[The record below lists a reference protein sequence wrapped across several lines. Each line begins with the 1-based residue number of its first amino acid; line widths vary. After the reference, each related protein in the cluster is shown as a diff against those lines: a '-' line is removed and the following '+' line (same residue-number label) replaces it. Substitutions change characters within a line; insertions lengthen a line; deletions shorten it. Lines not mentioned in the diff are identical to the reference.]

1 MERPLEPGA
10 TSSRYS
16 GGAILFHWTI
26 AVLIV
31 LNILGA
37 ILTED
42 MDGAVRG
49 LAMGL
54 HKATGITVLALSLLR
69 FGWRLAHRPPPF
81 PDTVGPAER
90 LGARAVHWIFYGLM
104 VALPVTGWLMISAA
118 TPRRPFSWYYAF
130 DLPFLPVEGQKGV
143 QIFAHDAHEILF
155 YVLLALLVL
164 HVAGALKHHFEGG
177 RTFLFRMLP
186 GRRQG

>member
-1 MERPLEPGA
+1 MLRPLEPGA
-10 TSSRYS
+10 TASRYS
-16 GGAILFHWTI
+16 GGAMFFHWTI

-42 MDGAVRG
+42 MEGPVRG

-54 HKATGITVLALSLLR
+54 HKATGITVLALSLARLV
-69 FGWRLAHRPPPF
+69 WRLAHRPPPF
-81 PDTVGPAER
+81 PHTVGTGER
-90 LGARAVHWIFYGLM
+90 AAARVVHWLFYGLM
-104 VALPVTGWLMISAA
+104 IALPITGWLMISAA
-118 TPRRPFSWYYAF
+118 SPRRPFTWYYAF

-155 YVLLALLVL
+155 YVLLALLAL
-164 HVAGALKHHFEGG
+164 HVAGALKHHFGEG
-177 RTFLFRMLP
+177 RTFLFRMMP
-186 GRRQG
+186 GRARS